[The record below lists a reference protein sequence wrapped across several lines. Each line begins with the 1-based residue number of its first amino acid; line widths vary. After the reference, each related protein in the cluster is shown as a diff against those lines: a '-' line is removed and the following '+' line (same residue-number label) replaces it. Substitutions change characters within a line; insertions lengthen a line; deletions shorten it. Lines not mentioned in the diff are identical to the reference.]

1 MNSRNNTILRS
12 DCYKLLAACFYE
24 PDKNLL
30 VEERVCENL
39 ADLLAR
45 LDPDAGRAAA
55 EMVLALRDL
64 TQEQLSIDHA
74 ALFIGPFELIAAPY
88 GSVYMDQGR
97 RIMGDSTLGVLRFY
111 QDAGLEVD
119 GGEPADH
126 IVIELEFMY
135 YLAQM
140 EAAAMADGL
149 EDAVAGYRQLQHR
162 FFATWLQPWVF
173 EFCRSISTGTDNPF
187 YRSLADCLGRFMIS
201 VGSRPALE
209 PNGQNSIVCENIAD
223 AVPSE
228 KYPG

>member
-1 MNSRNNTILRS
+1 MNTRSETIQRS

-45 LDPDAGRAAA
+45 HAPDAGSAAA
-55 EMVLALRDL
+55 EMALALRDL
-64 TQEQLSIDHA
+64 GQEQLCIDHA

-111 QDAGLEVD
+111 QDAGLAVE

-126 IVIELEFMY
+126 IVVELEFMY

-140 EAAAMADGL
+140 EAAAVADGL
-149 EDAVAGYRQLQHR
+149 VDAAAEYRQQQHR
-162 FFATWLQPWVF
+162 FLATWLQPWVL
-173 EFCRSISTGTDNPF
+173 EFCRSIRTGTVNPF
-187 YRSLADCLGRFMIS
+187 YRFLADCLGRFMIS
-201 VGSRPALE
+201 HMSRPALE
-209 PNGQNSIVCENIAD
+209 SNGDNSFVCGNIAD

-228 KYPG
+228 KNPG

>member
-24 PDKNLL
+24 PEKNLL

-45 LDPDAGRAAA
+45 HDPDAGRAAA
-55 EMVLALRDL
+55 EMALALQDL
-64 TQEQLSIDHA
+64 AQEQLSIDHA

-111 QDAGLEVD
+111 QDAGLAVE

-135 YLAQM
+135 YLANR

-149 EDAVAGYRQLQHR
+149 EDDAARYRERQML
-162 FFATWLQPWVF
+162 FFSQYLQPWILH
-173 EFCRSISTGTDNPF
+173 FCRSIRSGTENPF
-187 YRSLADCLGRFMIS
+187 YRSLADCLDRFMIS
-201 VGSRPALE
+201 PVSRP
-209 PNGQNSIVCENIAD
+209 
-223 AVPSE
+223 VPEAESHRRCCLS
-228 KYPG
+228 

>member
-1 MNSRNNTILRS
+1 MDSRSETILRS

-45 LDPDAGRAAA
+45 HAPDAGRAAA
-55 EMVLALRDL
+55 EMAFALQDVA
-64 TQEQLSIDHA
+64 QEQLSIDHA

-88 GSVYMDQGR
+88 GSVYMEQGR
-97 RIMGDSTLGVLRFY
+97 RIIGDSTLGVLRFY
-111 QDAGLEVD
+111 QDAGLAVE

-173 EFCRSISTGTDNPF
+173 EFCRQVHTGTDNPF

-201 VGSRPALE
+201 PGSRPALE
-209 PNGQNSIVCENIAD
+209 SNGESSIVYGNIAD

-228 KYPG
+228 KYPD

>member
-1 MNSRNNTILRS
+1 MNSLNTTILRG

-30 VEERVCENL
+30 IEERVCENL
-39 ADLLAR
+39 VDLLAR
-45 LDPDAGRAAA
+45 HAPEAGSAAA
-55 EMVLALRDL
+55 EMAHALRDL
-64 TQEQLSIDHA
+64 AQERLSIDHA

-97 RIMGDSTLGVLRFY
+97 RIMGDSTLGVQRFY
-111 QDAGLEVD
+111 QDAGLAVE

-126 IVIELEFMY
+126 IVIELEFLY

-140 EAAAMADGL
+140 EAAAMADGQ
-149 EDAVAGYRQLQHR
+149 EDAAAGYRQQQHR
-162 FFATWLQPWVF
+162 FFATWLQPWVT
-173 EFCRSISTGTDNPF
+173 EFCRQVRTGTDNPF

-201 VGSRPALE
+201 PMSRPALE
-209 PNGQNSIVCENIAD
+209 SNGERSIVCGNIAD

>member
-39 ADLLAR
+39 ADLLAQQ
-45 LDPDAGRAAA
+45 DPDAGRAAA
-55 EMVLALRDL
+55 EMVLALQDL
-64 TQEQLSIDHA
+64 TREQLSIDHA

-97 RIMGDSTLGVLRFY
+97 RIMGDSTLGVQRFY

-135 YLAQM
+135 YLAQR

-149 EDAVAGYRQLQHR
+149 EDDAAGYRQQQLR
-162 FFATWLQPWVF
+162 FLATWLQPWVF
-173 EFCRSISTGTDNPF
+173 EFCRLIRSGTANPF
-187 YRSLADCLGRFMIS
+187 YRSLADCLGRYMIS
-201 VGSRPALE
+201 PGSRPALE
-209 PNGQNSIVCENIAD
+209 SESERPIACGDIAD
-223 AVPSE
+223 AVASE
-228 KYPG
+228 KYPD